1 MRLVNISKS
10 FGKKIVFKNLNLEI
24 EPKKVTVILG
34 ESGCGKTTLLS
45 IIAGISNDYEG
56 KVLYKNNT
64 SLGMGYILQEDS
76 LIPWKTVYENIEYV
90 LKEKIASIDLRKHIK
105 KYLDIVKL
113 SEEIDTYPK
122 ELSGGMK
129 RRVAI
134 ARGFAFPSPY
144 LIMDE
149 PFEFLDLRT
158 KKSIVDDFKKLQE
171 VEKKTVIFVTH
182 DIEVAVEIA
191 DRIVVLDGTPAK
203 IIKEYFDISRQN
215 KAIILQEIKNLF
227 L

>member
-1 MRLVNISKS
+1 MKLVNISKS
-10 FGKKIVFKNLNLEI
+10 FGKKVVFKDLNLDI
-24 EPKKVTVILG
+24 EDQKVTVILG
-34 ESGCGKTTLLS
+34 ESGCGKSTLLS
-45 IIAGISNDYEG
+45 IIAGISEDYKGE
-56 KVLYKNNT
+56 VIYKKD
-64 SLGMGYILQEDS
+64 SSFGMGYIFQEDT

-90 LKEKIASIDLRKHIK
+90 LKEKVEVNKEYIK

-113 SEEIDTYPK
+113 SNDMDSYPK

-134 ARGFAFPSPY
+134 ARGFAFPSSY

-158 KKSIVDDFKKLQE
+158 KKGIIKDFKKLQE
-171 VEKKTVIFVTH
+171 VEKKTVVFVTH
-182 DIEVAVEIA
+182 DIDSALDIA
-191 DRIVVLDGTPAK
+191 DRIVVFGGKPTQV
-203 IIKEYFDISRQN
+203 IKEYEDIREEN
-215 KAIILQEIKNLF
+215 KAEIAQDIKNLF

>member
-1 MRLVNISKS
+1 MKLVDISKS
-10 FGKKIVFKNLNLEI
+10 FGKKKIFENLNLEI
-24 EPKKVTVILG
+24 EPQKILVILG

-45 IIAGISNDYEG
+45 IIAGLIKEYSGKITYE
-56 KVLYKNNT
+56 KDKEF
-64 SLGMGYILQEDS
+64 GMGYIFQEDL

-90 LKEKIASIDLRKHIK
+90 LDGKIIAENLKEYIE
-105 KYLDIVKL
+105 KYLKLVKL
-113 SEEIDTYPK
+113 LDEKENYPK
-122 ELSGGMK
+122 QLSGGMR

-149 PFEFLDLRT
+149 PFEFLDLKT
-158 KKSIVDDFKKLQE
+158 KKNIIKDFKRLQE

-182 DIEVAVEIA
+182 DIESALELGE
-191 DRIVVLDGTPAK
+191 RIVVFGGNPTR
-203 IIKEYFDISRQN
+203 IIKEYKEINDKN
-215 KAIILQEIKNLF
+215 KNEIDKEIRNLF